1 MKGLN
6 VMSKMIQTASGFQY
20 SVNIEYD
27 LHNTEKL
34 GNFIPTRSSL
44 SLLEDILESTQN
56 NATNRARILIGAY
69 GKGKSHIVLTILSL
83 LMKKNRDL
91 FVHLNEKLQEN
102 NRLSALLKNYY
113 SGKVKLLPVV
123 ISGNSTSLHQAF
135 IFSLQKTLSE
145 NDLMNVMP
153 ETNYAAAI
161 KTIQKW
167 EKNYPQTFKAFAKE
181 INGTTKDFIKKLQDF
196 DVNAY
201 RQFEQVYPELTAGS
215 IFNPFVGFDVV
226 DLYES
231 VAKALKR
238 TSKWT
243 GLYVVYDEF
252 SKYLEANISTAS
264 VSDTKMLQDFAEKCS
279 RSGDTQMHLM
289 LISHKEI
296 ANYIDQLPKQKT
308 DGWRGIS
315 ERFEHVLLNNNFTQV
330 YEIISSVIKKKPAD
344 WNRFKKS
351 QNKKFDDLF
360 ALYSKHPLF
369 NEMKPDEVQKL
380 LLDCYPLHPVS
391 VFILP
396 RLSEQIAQNERTLFT
411 FLSAQ
416 GHSTLSAFLSGY
428 DDSNFK
434 LVTPDLLF
442 DYFEQLFKKEIY
454 NNEIRDVYLL
464 ASRALDKIG
473 KKKVI
478 ECKIIKTLCL
488 LYILQQFEKIKP
500 VKEEIFRIY
509 KNEYTEEDILLA
521 IDNLVEKEFVVYL
534 RQSNS
539 YLKLKE
545 SSGVDIEKTIND
557 EIERQRNRFDLCD
570 ILNEFNTSAYLY
582 PSRYN
587 DENEMTRWFDFI
599 FVSDKE
605 FIEDTDWQSKYVES
619 DSDGQVIAVVLSG
632 KFSAKKIRSLV
643 EQVSAAQKQIL
654 FVVPTQF
661 NEIES
666 IAKKYSAVYALREK
680 SHGDSALEDEY
691 QVVIDDLSEVL
702 YGFIADYIRAER
714 NASSYIYCGEDACIG
729 RKSELSEKLSEICE
743 SIYSKA
749 PIIKNEAINKNTPT
763 TVMENAR
770 DKVVSALLRNELEY
784 NLGLTGTGPD
794 VFIMRSVLINT
805 GLLINEK
812 NDVRLNFDFQKK
824 DDVAVV
830 KPIID
835 ALQWFVNNAAEKNK
849 VSFGALYRKLTSPGG
864 RIGMRKGV
872 IPIFIAAFLHCH
884 KKSISIHNENGSVEI
899 SVQTLNQINKNPD
912 SYTLTYISWDATKE
926 KYIHDVKTLF
936 GWWLTPYEM
945 KSLEID
951 GLASAMNRWYFD
963 LPKYTKE
970 IYSKANPKKINQ
982 TLVDFLNLFTQNVSS
997 EELLLVRIPTV
1008 FSGKP
1013 SCGKNV
1019 FIKLSDAKKDIE
1031 ETITRLKQSLFD
1043 TTRIVFA
1050 NQQVKKASVPSIC
1063 KEWTKRLDKNA
1074 SDNVFDD
1081 GITDRMLNL
1090 FYQNVADE
1098 TRFIEGLAEILTGL
1112 RIADWNYNTIDSFKV
1127 KLKECK
1133 NTVENYKDS
1142 DKRNRDNS
1150 YRLSFT
1156 DEKGRES
1163 TKTFNKVDLSP
1174 RSRLLFNKM
1183 EDALNTMGQAM
1194 TAAEKRQVVVDILQK
1209 MCGENN

>member
-1 MKGLN
+1 
-6 VMSKMIQTASGFQY
+6 MSKMIQTASGFQY

-56 NATNRARILIGAY
+56 SATNRARILIGAY

-91 FVHLNEKLQEN
+91 FIHLNEKLQEN
-102 NRLSALLKNYY
+102 NRLFTLLNNYY
-113 SGKVKLLPVV
+113 SGKVRLLPIV

-135 IFSLQKTLSE
+135 IFSLQKTLSD
-145 NDLMNVMP
+145 NNLMDVMP

-167 EKNYPQTFKAFAKE
+167 EKEYPQTFKAFAKE
-181 INGTTKDFIKKLQDF
+181 INGTPQKFIEKLQDF
-196 DVNAY
+196 DVDAY
-201 RQFEQVYPELTAGS
+201 RQFEQIYPELTAGS

-330 YEIISSVIKKKPAD
+330 YEIISSVIKKRPSD
-344 WNRFKKS
+344 WSRFRRS

-360 ALYSKHPLF
+360 ALYNKHPLF
-369 NEMKPDEVQKL
+369 NEMKSDEVQKL

-391 VFILP
+391 IFILP

-416 GHSTLSAFLSGY
+416 GRSTLSAFLNGY
-428 DDSNFK
+428 DDSEFK

-454 NNEIRDVYLL
+454 NNEIRNVYLL
-464 ASRALDKIG
+464 ANRALDKIG
-473 KKKVI
+473 KKKVL

-509 KNEYTEEDILLA
+509 KNEYSEDDILLA
-521 IDNLVEKEFVVYL
+521 IDNLVEKEYVVYL

-557 EIERQRNRFDLCD
+557 EIERQRSKFDLCS

-587 DENEMTRWFDFI
+587 DKYEMTRWFDFI

-605 FIEDTDWQSKYVES
+605 LLEDADWQSVFIKN
-619 DSDGQVIAVVLSG
+619 DSDGQIIGVVLSG
-632 KFSAKKIRSLV
+632 KNQIKKVRALVGQISA
-643 EQVSAAQKQIL
+643 EQRQIL
-654 FVVPTQF
+654 FVVPSQF
-661 NEIES
+661 NDIES
-666 IAKKYSAVYALREK
+666 PARKYSAVYALREK
-680 SHGDSALEDEY
+680 AHGDSALEDEY

-702 YGFIADYIRAER
+702 YGFIAGYIRAER
-714 NASSYIYCGEDACIG
+714 NASSYIYCGEDACIS
-729 RKSELSEKLSEICE
+729 RKSELSEKLSKICE
-743 SIYSKA
+743 NIYSKT
-749 PIIKNEAINKNTPT
+749 PIIKNEAINKNSPT

-770 DKVVSALLRNELEY
+770 DKVVSALLRNDLEY

-812 NDVRLNFDFQKK
+812 NDVRLNFDFQKR
-824 DDVAVV
+824 DDVAIV

-835 ALQWFVNNAAEKNK
+835 ALQGFVKNAAENNRA
-849 VSFGALYRKLTSPGG
+849 SFEALYRKLTFPAG
-864 RIGMRKGV
+864 RIGMRKGIV
-872 IPIFIAAFLHCH
+872 PLFIAAFLHCH

-899 SVQTLNQINKNPD
+899 SAQTLNQINKNPD
-912 SYTLTYISWDATKE
+912 LYTLTYISWDATKE
-926 KYIHDVKTLF
+926 KYIHDMKTLF
-936 GWWLTPYEM
+936 GLWLTPYEM

-951 GLASAMNRWYFD
+951 GLASAMNRWYLD
-963 LPKYTKE
+963 LPKYTKD
-970 IYSKANPKKINQ
+970 IYSKTNLKKTNQ
-982 TLVDFLNLFTQNVSS
+982 TFVEFLDLFTQNASS
-997 EELLLVRIPTV
+997 EEILFDRIPMV
-1008 FSGKP
+1008 FTGSP
-1013 SCGKNV
+1013 SCSKNV
-1019 FIKLSDAKKDIE
+1019 CIKLSDAKKDIE
-1031 ETITRLKQSLFD
+1031 NSIIRLKLSLLDITRS
-1043 TTRIVFA
+1043 VFV
-1050 NQQVKKASVPSIC
+1050 NQQAKKALVPSIC
-1063 KEWTKRLDKNA
+1063 KEWTKQLDEKV

-1090 FYQNVADE
+1090 FSQNLADE
-1098 TRFIEGLAEILTGL
+1098 AAFIEHLAEILTGL
-1112 RIADWNYNTIDSFKV
+1112 RITDWNFNTIDSFKN

-1133 NTVENYKDS
+1133 STAENYRDS
-1142 DKRNRDNS
+1142 DKRNQDNS

-1163 TKTFNKVDLSP
+1163 TKTFTKVDLPP

-1183 EDALNTMGQAM
+1183 EDALNSMGQALS
-1194 TAAEKRQVVVDILQK
+1194 AAEKRQVVVNILQK

>member
-1 MKGLN
+1 MLLGY
-6 VMSKMIQTASGFQY
+6 VSGG
-20 SVNIEYD
+20 ITD
-27 LHNTEKL
+27 T
-34 GNFIPTRSSL
+34 
-44 SLLEDILESTQN
+44 
-56 NATNRARILIGAY
+56 Y
-69 GKGKSHIVLTILSL
+69 GKIRV
-83 LMKKNRDL
+83 D
-91 FVHLNEKLQEN
+91 
-102 NRLSALLKNYY
+102 
-113 SGKVKLLPVV
+113 
-123 ISGNSTSLHQAF
+123 
-135 IFSLQKTLSE
+135 
-145 NDLMNVMP
+145 
-153 ETNYAAAI
+153 
-161 KTIQKW
+161 
-167 EKNYPQTFKAFAKE
+167 
-181 INGTTKDFIKKLQDF
+181 NGTA
-196 DVNAY
+196 V
-201 RQFEQVYPELTAGS
+201 P
-215 IFNPFVGFDVV
+215 
-226 DLYES
+226 
-231 VAKALKR
+231 
-238 TSKWT
+238 
-243 GLYVVYDEF
+243 
-252 SKYLEANISTAS
+252 
-264 VSDTKMLQDFAEKCS
+264 
-279 RSGDTQMHLM
+279 
-289 LISHKEI
+289 
-296 ANYIDQLPKQKT
+296 
-308 DGWRGIS
+308 
-315 ERFEHVLLNNNFTQV
+315 
-330 YEIISSVIKKKPAD
+330 
-344 WNRFKKS
+344 WNK
-351 QNKKFDDLF
+351 
-360 ALYSKHPLF
+360 
-369 NEMKPDEVQKL
+369 
-380 LLDCYPLHPVS
+380 
-391 VFILP
+391 
-396 RLSEQIAQNERTLFT
+396 
-411 FLSAQ
+411 
-416 GHSTLSAFLSGY
+416 
-428 DDSNFK
+428 
-434 LVTPDLLF
+434 
-442 DYFEQLFKKEIY
+442 
-454 NNEIRDVYLL
+454 
-464 ASRALDKIG
+464 
-473 KKKVI
+473 
-478 ECKIIKTLCL
+478 
-488 LYILQQFEKIKP
+488 QFEKIKP

-605 FIEDTDWQSKYVES
+605 FLDDTDWQSKYAES
-619 DSDGQVIAVVLSG
+619 DSDGQVVAVVLSG
-632 KFSAKKIRSLV
+632 KFSAKKIRS
-643 EQVSAAQKQIL
+643 
-654 FVVPTQF
+654 TQF

-743 SIYSKA
+743 TIYSRA
-749 PIIKNEAINKNTPT
+749 PIIKNEAINKNSPT

-770 DKVVSALLRNELEY
+770 DKVVSALLRNDLEY

-824 DDVAVV
+824 DDVACIKPVV
-830 KPIID
+830 D

-849 VSFGALYRKLTSPGG
+849 ASFGALYRKLTSPGG

-899 SVQTLNQINKNPD
+899 SAQTLNQINKKPD

-926 KYIHDVKTLF
+926 KYIHDMKTLF
-936 GWWLTPYEM
+936 GQWLTSYEM

-951 GLASAMNRWYFD
+951 GLASAMDRWYLD

-970 IYSKANPKKINQ
+970 IYSKANSKKTNQ

-997 EELLLVRIPTV
+997 EELLFERIPMV
-1008 FSGKP
+1008 FTGKP

-1019 FIKLSDAKKDIE
+1019 LTKLSDAKKDIDDSV
-1031 ETITRLKQSLFD
+1031 IRLKQSLLD
-1043 TTRIVFA
+1043 TTRNVFA

-1090 FYQNVADE
+1090 FYQNVTDE

-1133 NTVENYKDS
+1133 NAAENYKDS

-1174 RSRLLFNKM
+1174 RSRLLLNKM

>member
-1 MKGLN
+1 
-6 VMSKMIQTASGFQY
+6 MSKMIQTATGFQK
-20 SVNIEYD
+20 SVNIEFD

-56 NATNRARILIGAY
+56 SATNRARILIGAY

-83 LMKKNRDL
+83 LMQKSRGL

-102 NRLSALLKNYY
+102 SRLSTLLKNYY

-135 IFSLQKTLSE
+135 IFSLQKTLNE

-167 EKNYPQTFKAFAKE
+167 EKDYPQTFKVFAKE
-181 INGTTKDFIKKLQDF
+181 INGTTKDFIKKLRDF

-201 RQFEQVYPELTAGS
+201 HQFEQIYPELTAGS

-279 RSGDTQMHLM
+279 RSGDVQMHLM

-330 YEIISSVIKKKPAD
+330 YEIISSVIKKKPSD
-344 WNRFKKS
+344 WSRFKKS

-391 VFILP
+391 IFILP

-416 GHSTLSAFLSGY
+416 ERSTLSAFLNGY
-428 DDSNFK
+428 DDSDFK

-454 NNEIRDVYLL
+454 NNEIRDVYML
-464 ASRALDKIG
+464 ANRALDKIG
-473 KKKVI
+473 KKKVL

-488 LYILQQFEKIKP
+488 FYILQQFEKIKP

-509 KNEYTEEDILLA
+509 KNEYSEDEILHA

-557 EIERQRNRFDLCD
+557 EIERQRGKFDLCE

-587 DENEMTRWFDFI
+587 DEYEMTRWFDFK

-605 FIEDTDWQSKYVES
+605 FIENSDWQSKFTEN
-619 DSDGQVIAVVLSG
+619 DSDGQIIAVVLSG
-632 KFSAKKIRSLV
+632 KNQIKKIRTLV
-643 EQVSAAQKQIL
+643 EQISAAQRQML
-654 FVVPTQF
+654 FVVPSQF
-661 NEIES
+661 NDIES
-666 IAKKYSAVYALREK
+666 TAKKYSAVYALREK
-680 SHGDSALEDEY
+680 AHGDSALEDEY

-714 NASSYIYCGEDACIG
+714 NSSSYIYCGEDACIG
-729 RKSELSEKLSEICE
+729 RKSELSEKLSVICE
-743 SIYSKA
+743 ETYSKA
-749 PIIKNEAINKNTPT
+749 PIIKNEAINKNSPT

-784 NLGLTGTGPD
+784 NLGLTGAGPD

-812 NDVRLNFDFQKK
+812 NDVRLNLDLQKK
-824 DDVAVV
+824 EDKALV

-835 ALQWFVNNAAEKNK
+835 ALQVFVNIAAEKNK
-849 VSFGALYRKLTSPGG
+849 ASFGTLYRKLTSPGG

-872 IPIFIAAFLHCH
+872 IPIFIAAFLHSH

-899 SVQTLNQINKNPD
+899 SAQTLNQINKNPD
-912 SYTLTYISWDATKE
+912 LYTLTYISWDGTKE
-926 KYIHDVKTLF
+926 KYIHDMKTLF
-936 GWWLTPYEM
+936 SRWLTPYEM
-945 KSLEID
+945 KSIEID
-951 GLASAMNRWYFD
+951 GLASAMNRWYLD

-970 IYSKANPKKINQ
+970 IYSKANLKKNNQ
-982 TLVDFLNLFTQNVSS
+982 TFVDFLDLFTQNASS
-997 EELLLVRIPTV
+997 EEIIFERIPMV
-1008 FSGKP
+1008 FTGKP

-1019 FIKLSDAKKDIE
+1019 CTKLSDAKNSIDNSI
-1031 ETITRLKQSLFD
+1031 IRLKQSLLD
-1043 TTRIVFA
+1043 ITKNVFA
-1050 NQQVKKASVPSIC
+1050 NQQAKKALVSSLC
-1063 KEWTKRLDKNA
+1063 REWTKKLDKNV

-1081 GITDRMLNL
+1081 GVTDKMLNL
-1090 FYQNVADE
+1090 FYQNLADE
-1098 TRFIEGLAEILTGL
+1098 GIFIEGLAEILTGL
-1112 RIADWNYNTIDSFKV
+1112 RIVNWNFNTIDSFKI

-1133 NTVENYKDS
+1133 NTAENYKDS
-1142 DKRNRDNS
+1142 NKRNQDNS

-1156 DEKGRES
+1156 DEKGHES
-1163 TKTFNKVDLSP
+1163 TKTFGKVDLTP

-1183 EDALNTMGQAM
+1183 EDALNTMGQAL
-1194 TAAEKRQVVVDILQK
+1194 TAAEKRQVVVNILQK